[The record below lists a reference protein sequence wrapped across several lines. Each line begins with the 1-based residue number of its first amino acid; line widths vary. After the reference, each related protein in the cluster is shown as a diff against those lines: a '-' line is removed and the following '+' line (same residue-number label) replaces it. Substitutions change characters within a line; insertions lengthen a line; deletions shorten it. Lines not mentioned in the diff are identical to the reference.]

1 MYKFIDQVVTVLALI
16 IIFILAIGYLSEP
29 VKADTS
35 IQFGGISTHL
45 ISKDTN
51 TWFHNAIIIGKGKY
65 AMGYLKNSYGN
76 DSFMV
81 TIKTYEKNFNKVL
94 VDVYVGAVRGYDRCY
109 GKFDDDYNNSKV
121 FACPLV
127 VINATLKTN
136 TVIEPVISL
145 WGDAVV
151 LTGRYK
157 F

>member
-16 IIFILAIGYLSEP
+16 IIFILTIGYLSEP

-35 IQFGGISTHL
+35 IQFGGISAHL

-51 TWFHNAIIIGKGKY
+51 TWFHNAFIINHNEYSI
-65 AMGYLKNSYGN
+65 GYLKNSYGE
-76 DSFMV
+76 DSFMATYRVYKHTAKDLVTEV
-81 TIKTYEKNFNKVL
+81 TI
-94 VDVYVGAVRGYDRCY
+94 GAVKGYDKCY
-109 GKFDDDYNNSKV
+109 GAFKDNTKKDKV

-127 VINATLKTN
+127 VINVTLKTN